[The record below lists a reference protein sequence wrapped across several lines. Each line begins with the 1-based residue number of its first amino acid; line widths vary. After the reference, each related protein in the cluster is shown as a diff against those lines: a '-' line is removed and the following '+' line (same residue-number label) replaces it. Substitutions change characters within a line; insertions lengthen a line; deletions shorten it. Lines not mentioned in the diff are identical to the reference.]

1 MHFITKLSITLFV
14 FVVIIVSIAI
24 SLFYFGRI
32 EESCYM
38 QRCVVDIS
46 VTNISTVSCKTDKQL
61 TIIYRRGITYVLPIV
76 NDNLSLS
83 FTGNFTRLKCRLR
96 LNNTIVFIPLS
107 DTYYFEAPNA
117 NANFYTTFTIDNYEF
132 LPFLKMKPK
141 IYRLSGW
148 RIDKQIHIIGS
159 RCAEYG
165 SSNTITKYF
174 NLWIDEIN
182 CKVLNE
188 QPVTKTE
195 SFIKVVYDFLC
206 N

>member
-14 FVVIIVSIAI
+14 VVVIIVSIAI
-24 SLFYFGRI
+24 TLFNFGRI
-32 EESCYM
+32 EELGYM
-38 QRCVVDIS
+38 QRCVVDINI
-46 VTNISTVSCKTDKQL
+46 TNVSSVSCETDKQL
-61 TIIYRRGITYVLPIV
+61 TIIYRQSIKNVLPIV

-83 FTGNFTRLKCRLR
+83 FTGNFARVKCLLR
-96 LNNTIVFIPLS
+96 LDNTIIFIPLS
-107 DTYYFEAPNA
+107 DKYYFEALNA

-148 RIDKQIHIIGS
+148 RISKQIHIIGS
-159 RCAEYG
+159 RYAEVTDLF
-165 SSNTITKYF
+165 TITEYF

-195 SFIKVVYDFLC
+195 SFIKAVNDFLC

>member
-1 MHFITKLSITLFV
+1 MHFISKLFV
-14 FVVIIVSIAI
+14 TFVFAFIIIFI
-24 SLFYFGRI
+24 GITLFYFGRV
-32 EESCYM
+32 ETSAYG
-38 QRCVVDIS
+38 QSCVVDIS
-46 VTNISTVSCKTDKQL
+46 ITNVSTIYPKTDQQL
-61 TIIYRRGITYVLPIV
+61 TIIYRQSIKSVLPIV

-83 FTGNFTRLKCRLR
+83 FTGNLARVKCLLR

-148 RIDKQIHIIGS
+148 RISKQIHTIGS
-159 RCAEYG
+159 RYAEYG
-165 SSNTITKYF
+165 STFTITEF
-174 NLWIDEIN
+174 LNLWIDEID
-182 CKVLNE
+182 CKLLTE

-195 SFIKVVYDFLC
+195 SFIKAVNDFLC